1 MRIVVLWLA
10 AVLWAAPP
18 ADTRLEMFLAGVQR
32 ACTRGDRAALASMV
46 QYPLTVFAGG
56 WNIPVKDRAAFLQS
70 YDAFFTE
77 DVKEA
82 IAGASTKVRIEPN
95 VSFLPFGNVLR
106 IKPAGGSFRIV
117 AIVMPPPG
125 QRLRAARR
133 ETIRVSFPPRQDWTA
148 YAGSLAAGEH
158 ESYTVRAKRN
168 EFLEIRID
176 GFAGRAIVAHL
187 LDEAGAALDARARDG
202 TRVWAGRVPAD
213 GNYRI
218 DVVRATRDGDPALV
232 YRLTVTLRQRSEI
245 TRP

>member
-1 MRIVVLWLA
+1 M
-10 AVLWAAPP
+10 
-18 ADTRLEMFLAGVQR
+18 
-32 ACTRGDRAALASMV
+32 AALV

-82 IAGASTKVRIEPN
+82 IAGAPTKVRIEPN

-125 QRLRAARR
+125 QRVRAARR
-133 ETIRVSFPPRQDWTA
+133 ETVRVSFPARQDWTA

-158 ESYTVRAKRN
+158 ESYIVRAKRN
-168 EFLEIRID
+168 EFLEVRID
-176 GFAGRAIVAHL
+176 GFAGRAIVAHV
-187 LDEAGAALDARARDG
+187 LDAAGSAVDARAHEG
-202 TRVWAGRVPAD
+202 TRVWAGRVPAEGD
-213 GNYRI
+213 YRI
-218 DVVRATRDGDPALV
+218 DVVRTTRDGDPALV
-232 YRLTVTLRQRSEI
+232 YRLTVTLR
-245 TRP
+245 

>member
-1 MRIVVLWLA
+1 MPIAALA
-10 AVLWAAPP
+10 LTSLLAAPP
-18 ADTRLEMFLAGVQR
+18 APAARLDAFLVSVQR
-32 ACTRGDRAALASMV
+32 ACASNDRRAMAALV

-82 IAGASTKVRIEPN
+82 IAGAPTKVRIEPN

-125 QRLRAARR
+125 QRVRAARR
-133 ETIRVSFPPRQDWTA
+133 ETVRVSFPARPDWTA

-158 ESYTVRAKRN
+158 ESYIVRAKRN
-168 EFLEIRID
+168 EFLEVRID
-176 GFAGRAIVAHL
+176 GFAGRAIVAHV
-187 LDEAGAALDARARDG
+187 LDAAGSAVDARAHEG
-202 TRVWAGRVPAD
+202 TRVWAGRVPAEGD
-213 GNYRI
+213 YRI
-218 DVVRATRDGDPALV
+218 DVVRTTRDGDPALV
-232 YRLTVTLRQRSEI
+232 YRLTVTLR
-245 TRP
+245 

>member
-1 MRIVVLWLA
+1 MPIAVLALTSALA
-10 AVLWAAPP
+10 APAPP
-18 ADTRLEMFLAGVQR
+18 DSRLDAFLASVQR
-32 ACTRGDRAALASMV
+32 ACASNDRRAMAALV

-70 YDAFFTE
+70 YDAFFTV

-106 IKPAGGSFRIV
+106 IKPIAGSFRIV

-125 QRLRAARR
+125 KRVRAARR
-133 ETIRVSFPPRQDWTA
+133 ETIRVSFPARQDWTA

-168 EFLEIRID
+168 EFLEVRID
-176 GFAGRAIVAHL
+176 GFAGRAIVAHVL
-187 LDEAGAALDARARDG
+187 NEAGAALDTRARQG
-202 TRVWAGRVPAD
+202 TRVWAGRVPAEGD
-213 GNYRI
+213 YRI
-218 DVVRATRDGDPALV
+218 DVERTTRGGDLALV
-232 YRLTVTLRQRSEI
+232 YRVTITLR
-245 TRP
+245 

>member
-1 MRIVVLWLA
+1 MA
-10 AVLWAAPP
+10 TAVLALALLLVPAPLP
-18 ADTRLEMFLAGVQR
+18 DSRLETFLGNVQR
-32 ACTRGDRAALASMV
+32 ACARGDRQALAALV

-56 WNIPVKDRAAFLQS
+56 WNIPVKDRATFLQS

-125 QRLRAARR
+125 TRMRAARR
-133 ETIRVSFPPRQDWTA
+133 ETIRVSFPARQDWTA

-158 ESYTVRAKRN
+158 ESYLVRAKRN
-168 EFLEIRID
+168 ELLEVRID
-176 GFAGRAIVAHL
+176 GFAGRAIVAHV
-187 LDEAGAALDARARDG
+187 LDEASAALDMRAREG

-213 GNYRI
+213 GDYRI
-218 DVVRATRDGDPALV
+218 DVVRTTRDGDPALV
-232 YRLTVTLRQRSEI
+232 YRLTVTLR
-245 TRP
+245 